1 MGCTLLT
8 HQRFQDGWK
17 LYEFGLRTSAQGAQ
31 KWQRA
36 MPKPFTQS
44 QCKLWRGES
53 LINKSILLLEEQAIG
68 DVMQFMT
75 LVPTL
80 LKEAKHIGILVNNRL
95 YPVYRR
101 SLSSHIES
109 SKISLWSFDD
119 VNANSLSPHLYDFQ
133 CPLGSICQHRFTNV
147 YDYGQHLPLLQ
158 VDQSLK
164 SSLRNSYLQG
174 YHQSTKLVGVSWR
187 GGGRGD
193 RIKQKS
199 IGQDQ
204 FARFLANTNN
214 LRFVNLQYG
223 DYSKTV
229 SQWVQ
234 NGVDIINDSTV
245 NPLKDM
251 DRWNAQVAACDAVI
265 SVANTTIHGA
275 GGLDIPTM
283 CLLSLDSDWRWFKD
297 SSVKRSYWYPT
308 VGIARQSSD
317 GSWDAALRLIKQ
329 WLDAG
334 APYPTGSQ
342 RI

>member
-1 MGCTLLT
+1 
-8 HQRFQDGWK
+8 
-17 LYEFGLRTSAQGAQ
+17 
-31 KWQRA
+31 
-36 MPKPFTQS
+36 
-44 QCKLWRGES
+44 
-53 LINKSILLLEEQAIG
+53 
-68 DVMQFMT
+68 MT

-214 LRFVNLQYG
+214 C
-223 DYSKTV
+223 V
-229 SQWVQ
+229 SMYVKIFNQ
-234 NGVDIINDSTV
+234 
-245 NPLKDM
+245 
-251 DRWNAQVAACDAVI
+251 
-265 SVANTTIHGA
+265 
-275 GGLDIPTM
+275 
-283 CLLSLDSDWRWFKD
+283 FKNN
-297 SSVKRSYWYPT
+297 
-308 VGIARQSSD
+308 QFF
-317 GSWDAALRLIKQ
+317 
-329 WLDAG
+329 
-334 APYPTGSQ
+334 
-342 RI
+342 